1 MMDAGNNEQAAFTN
15 VFVLYASSGVKD
27 DGVTRQYDLTGGT
40 GIYLTKWRMGN
51 PSSGPRAMPQRRC
64 S

>member
-40 GIYLTKWRMGN
+40 GIYLTKADGK